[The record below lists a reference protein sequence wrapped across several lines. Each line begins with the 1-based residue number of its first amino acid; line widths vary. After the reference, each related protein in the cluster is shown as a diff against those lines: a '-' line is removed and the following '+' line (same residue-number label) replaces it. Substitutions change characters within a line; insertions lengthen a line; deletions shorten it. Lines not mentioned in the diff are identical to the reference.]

1 MVGYFVRNGVMTQPF
16 FGYDTRLPQELALY
30 RLLSLK
36 TLLEGEERGL
46 LVHAS
51 AGVGPFKRLRG
62 GVATIEYNA
71 VYDRHLPAARRLPWT
86 LLKVLADKVA
96 VPLFRHYGF

>member
-1 MVGYFVRNGVMTQPF
+1 VRNGVMTQPF
-16 FGYDTRLPQELALY
+16 FGYDTRLPQELGLY

-71 VYDRHLPAARRLPWT
+71 VYDRHLQAARRLPWT
-86 LLKVLADKVA
+86 LLKLLADGVA
-96 VPLFRHYGF
+96 VPLFRRYGF